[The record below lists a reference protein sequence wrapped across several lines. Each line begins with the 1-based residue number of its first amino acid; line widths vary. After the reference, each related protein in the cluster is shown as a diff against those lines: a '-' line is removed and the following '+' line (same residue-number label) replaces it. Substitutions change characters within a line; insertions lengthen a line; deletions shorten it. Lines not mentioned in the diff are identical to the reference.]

1 MKSDKKILDIRE
13 DLNNLLRE
21 WEDFRKNKK
30 SCTKGIHNCDFLQL
44 FLDYAQSIDEFIN
57 PVEEYASSCLTTE
70 GDAVY
75 VDKKDVLKTLV
86 LMQKNAMNMLTKKLK
101 EILDEAQ
108 ITAEQ
113 NNEEYSAFSNRL
125 EQINRNLNRVSLFV
139 ELENDLA

>member
-1 MKSDKKILDIRE
+1 
-13 DLNNLLRE
+13 
-21 WEDFRKNKK
+21 
-30 SCTKGIHNCDFLQL
+30 
-44 FLDYAQSIDEFIN
+44 
-57 PVEEYASSCLTTE
+57 
-70 GDAVY
+70 
-75 VDKKDVLKTLV
+75 
-86 LMQKNAMNMLTKKLK
+86 MQKNAMNMLTKKLK

>member
-1 MKSDKKILDIRE
+1 M
-13 DLNNLLRE
+13 
-21 WEDFRKNKK
+21 
-30 SCTKGIHNCDFLQL
+30 